1 MSNIEGI
8 TSKNPFGNN
17 DTIAKVNITQ
27 NGYLPIATFPNSG
40 QYILSAYIKADK
52 SAEIRFLMNETSEIQ
67 RMSVSNSWK
76 ELEIPITANTNDELI
91 LRLPTNTYYLYNWKI
106 EEGNKATTY
115 TVAPEDTDEQ
125 IDELNVQYSEVIQ
138 TINSISATVGKHT
151 TEISNKADNST
162 VTEVKNQVSQ
172 LTLDL
177 DGFRTEVSDTY
188 TTKTESQQIQSNIDS
203 VSDNLASFSNSI
215 SKEIEDLQNQL
226 DGSITTW
233 FYEGEPTL
241 NNEPAVNW
249 TTTEEKN
256 NHIGDIYYD
265 TITGYSYRFQIM
277 NNQYVWHLLADSDV
291 TKALEMASKA
301 QDTADSKRRVF
312 VDTPY
317 PPYEVG
323 DLWVGNTSS
332 ELMRCKTERL
342 TGNYS
347 SSDWEKAV
355 KYTDDTTANAVKKNL
370 ETNYSTTTQMNS
382 AISQSADGI
391 KTTVSQ
397 QITETK
403 SYADTVAN
411 NAKNSANSSTEEKLK
426 SYSTTSQMNSAI
438 SQSANSIKTEVS
450 STYATKSSVTSDIKS
465 AVDGIEIG
473 GRNIFIGSSKYND
486 WYATS
491 QTETDYIEVGS
502 NREITVS
509 LERRVASGAINTT
522 YCTIYQY
529 DSNKNG
535 AGFISTMAGAVTPIY
550 LKDSITFKTD
560 SSTAYIKLVFEPYT
574 YYRHIKVEYGN
585 KATDWTEAP
594 EDVDENI
601 NSVRTV
607 ATQTADKFSWLVES
621 GTSSSNFVLTDRTAE
636 LVAKI
641 ISLNGDVK
649 VNGDMLID
657 GAVTAEK
664 ISVED
669 LVALGATIGGFTIS
683 SNSIVKG
690 TWGADGSV
698 MMCTGSTSSKSIG
711 GSASISGWCFTA
723 GSKFGVTKAGAL
735 YASSANIQG
744 NFRTKNTDV
753 DCVDVSG
760 NGVSIYGSTGKITYL
775 TETNMSNGTEGAAL
789 LARGNASCVLLGTM
803 NESTNVVT
811 PKLVINNGVNYGGRT
826 ENVYINGS
834 TYVNGTFEA
843 KTNVITPA
851 IEIIASKPYIDFH
864 FGNST
869 ADYTSRIIENI
880 SGTLSVVGNFD
891 IGKNLTIGDAVI
903 TRLNTHFVIQ
913 NKTSGGYIDLA
924 CGSAVRALN
933 IAQNGYVAMH
943 ASSFVNQ
950 SSKRYK
956 KHLGYMSDFEA
967 NKLMNLNVVN
977 YDYINGEKGQYGLYA
992 EDTEPIIPTCVYKN
1006 ANDEADGI
1014 DYTKLIPYMIKKI
1027 QIQEREISNL
1037 KDLCTH
1043 LIGYA
1048 HMTNQVI

>member
-8 TSKNPFGNN
+8 TSTNPFGNN

-52 SAEIRFLMNETSEIQ
+52 STEIRFLMNETSEMQ
-67 RMSVSNSWK
+67 RMNVSNSWK

-177 DGFRTEVSDTY
+177 NGFRTEVSDTY

-277 NNQYVWHLLADSDV
+277 NNQYLWHLLADSDV

-312 VDTPY
+312 VETPY

-355 KYTDDTTANAVKKNL
+355 KYTDDTTANAVKNNL
-370 ETNYSTTTQMNS
+370 ETNYSTTAQMNS
-382 AISQSADGI
+382 AIEQTAS
-391 KTTVSQ
+391 
-397 QITETK
+397 
-403 SYADTVAN
+403 
-411 NAKNSANSSTEEKLK
+411 
-426 SYSTTSQMNSAI
+426 
-438 SQSANSIKTEVS
+438 SIKTEVS

-473 GRNIFIGSSKYND
+473 GRNIFIGSAKYND
-486 WYATS
+486 WYSETE
-491 QTETDYIEVGS
+491 TETDYISVKSGK
-502 NREITVS
+502 EITVS
-509 LERRVASGAINTT
+509 LERRVTSGAINTT
-522 YCTIYQY
+522 YCIVKEY
-529 DSNKNG
+529 DSDKNELSEHIMIG
-535 AGFISTMAGAVTPIY
+535 ALIPLYSKG
-550 LKDSITFKTD
+550 SITFKST
-560 SSTAYIKLVFEPYT
+560 SNTAYVKLVFREYI
-574 YYRHIKVEYGN
+574 YFRHIKVEYGN

-594 EDVDENI
+594 EDVDKNI
-601 NSVRTV
+601 ESVRTV
-607 ATQTADKFSWLVES
+607 ATQTADQFSWLVES
-621 GTSSSNFVLTDRTAE
+621 GTSSTNFVLTDRTAE

-649 VNGDMLID
+649 VNGDMLVD

-664 ISVED
+664 ISVKD
-669 LVALGATIGGFTIS
+669 LVALGATIGGWDMTKQYIFKQQNAYVPPNRTHANKIK
-683 SNSIVKG
+683 NYILG
-690 TWGADGSV
+690 TGTLTNAEKKYFDLNADGTV
-698 MMCTGSTSSKSIG
+698 DLKDAFSIQQIARG
-711 GSASISGWCFTA
+711 LD
-723 GSKFGVTKAGAL
+723 KYETKAGAVTSPL
-735 YASSANIQG
+735 VIKIDSTSG
-744 NFRTKNTDV
+744 TKTIVFTATNPLGETIE
-753 DCVDVSG
+753 SFI
-760 NGVSIYGSTGKITYL
+760 GVNSCKFPFVIGDSVYGSTVEGAVVETTNGANLDTLNSKVGMKTQSYSFSAPL
-775 TETNMSNGTEGAAL
+775 TANGFKNIKLASNINLDGYKLISTVVDLASTSILVCSVTPQLFNGTEL
-789 LARGNASCVLLGTM
+789 HVTIQSFST
-803 NESTNVVT
+803 ESIVVA
-811 PKLVINNGVNYGGRT
+811 
-826 ENVYINGS
+826 GS
-834 TYVNGTFEA
+834 VKCHYV
-843 KTNVITPA
+843 K
-851 IEIIASKPYIDFH
+851 S
-864 FGNST
+864 
-869 ADYTSRIIENI
+869 NI
-880 SGTLSVVGNFD
+880 F
-891 IGKNLTIGDAVI
+891 
-903 TRLNTHFVIQ
+903 
-913 NKTSGGYIDLA
+913 
-924 CGSAVRALN
+924 
-933 IAQNGYVAMH
+933 
-943 ASSFVNQ
+943 
-950 SSKRYK
+950 
-956 KHLGYMSDFEA
+956 
-967 NKLMNLNVVN
+967 
-977 YDYINGEKGQYGLYA
+977 
-992 EDTEPIIPTCVYKN
+992 
-1006 ANDEADGI
+1006 
-1014 DYTKLIPYMIKKI
+1014 
-1027 QIQEREISNL
+1027 
-1037 KDLCTH
+1037 
-1043 LIGYA
+1043 
-1048 HMTNQVI
+1048 